1 MITII
6 VAARVLYGFWRSWHA
21 WSNATSGTGWLIASG
36 AAGSIGIG
44 AVVLGYCVAY
54 WAGVARRVRRHTG
67 ANHWGTKRLIRVPKG
82 RLYPG
87 F

>member
-36 AAGSIGIG
+36 AAGSIG
-44 AVVLGYCVAY
+44 V
-54 WAGVARRVRRHTG
+54 
-67 ANHWGTKRLIRVPKG
+67 G
-82 RLYPG
+82 RLCLVTTLLTGPAWLG
-87 F
+87 A